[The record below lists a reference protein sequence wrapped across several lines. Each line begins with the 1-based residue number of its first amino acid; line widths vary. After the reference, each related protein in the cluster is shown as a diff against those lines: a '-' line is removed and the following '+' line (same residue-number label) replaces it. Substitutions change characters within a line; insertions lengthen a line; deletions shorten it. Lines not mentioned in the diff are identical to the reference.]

1 MNVAIISHPDCLKHE
16 MHEGHP
22 ECPSRLRAV
31 DDHLITSGVADFLE
45 FVEAPKA
52 ERDIL
57 ELAHDKAY
65 VDSIFTNAPEQGLYH
80 VDPDTWM
87 GKYTLDAAL
96 RAAGSVIKA
105 TDIVMSGAK
114 KHVFCNIRP
123 PGHHAEHDQGMGFCF
138 FNNIAIGALYA
149 IKHYGLSRV
158 AIVDFDV
165 HHGNGT
171 EDIVGDNPQILYCST
186 YQHPLYPENAGA
198 SRKGM
203 VVNAPLKPGA
213 KSMDFRNAVK
223 EYWLPELEEFAP
235 EIIFI
240 SAGFDAHIED
250 DMASVEL
257 VESDYAWVTTELC
270 KLADKHA
277 EGRIVSALEGG
288 YVLSALGRSAVAH
301 IRALMRLT

>member
-22 ECPSRLRAV
+22 ECPSRLRTI
-31 DDHLITSGVADFLE
+31 DDHLITSGIGDFLQY
-45 FVEAPKA
+45 VEAPLA
-52 ERDIL
+52 ERQHI
-57 ELAHDKAY
+57 ELAHDSAY
-65 VDSIFTNAPEQGLYH
+65 INSLFKHAPKDDSLYH

-96 RAAGSVIKA
+96 RAAGSVIKG
-105 TDIVMSGAK
+105 TDMVMAQEK

-149 IKHYGLSRV
+149 IAHHGLSRV

-165 HHGNGT
+165 HHGNGS
-171 EDIVGDNPQILYCST
+171 EDIVGDNPAVMYCST
-186 YQHPLYPENAGA
+186 YQHPLYPENAGE
-198 SRKGM
+198 SRQGM
-203 VVNAPLKPGA
+203 VVNAPLNPGA
-213 KSMDFRNAVK
+213 GSAEFRKAITD
-223 EYWLPELEEFAP
+223 YWMPELEAFAP
-235 EIIFI
+235 EMIFI

-250 DMASVEL
+250 DMASLQL
-257 VESDYAWVTTELC
+257 VESDYTWVTNELC
-270 KLADKHA
+270 KVADKYS

-288 YVLSALGRSAVAH
+288 YVMSALGRSAVAH
-301 IRALMRLT
+301 VKALMRL